1 MLEIMPA
8 LPAAWRQTTP
18 ESHEAA
24 LVRLVPDTL
33 SRYTGFA
40 RSIQNCVKPEHLV
53 PSTQVDGVPDTCT
66 TMLPPAAYCTD
77 WTTYV
82 SLGASVLGGQG
93 VPVLT
98 ETVQVFF

>member
-1 MLEIMPA
+1 MFEVAPA
-8 LPAAWRQTTP
+8 LPKADRQTTP

-24 LVRLVPDTL
+24 LVRLVPDDL

-66 TMLPPAAYCTD
+66 MMLPPAAYCTD

-82 SLGASVLGGQG
+82 SLLVTVVG
-93 VPVLT
+93 
-98 ETVQVFF
+98 VQVVP